1 VFKKKKYKILST
13 FSRPSLL
20 VQDRRKIFVVVI
32 PHHTDV
38 TMGEIAANTL
48 HKKNLC
54 LNKILRVLFKE
65 KYED

>member
-1 VFKKKKYKILST
+1 MQDSFNIFKTLIIGPRS
-13 FSRPSLL
+13 S
-20 VQDRRKIFVVVI
+20 QDFVVVI

-38 TMGEIAANTL
+38 TMGGIAAYTL